1 MTDLAEQASA
11 ADWAARTLVRCYPR
25 RWRRR
30 YGDELLAVLE
40 QHRAGPRTVLNL
52 AVSALTTHLDPA
64 YRMEG
69 VTMARL
75 RPFLVAAGVV
85 VLLAGLFGWW
95 VHGQTWKDGHWH
107 IGIEGS
113 VGAMDFDPERHIM
126 VTATSNSTD
135 GANALWNVSDATQ
148 PRRLAIFEGGPPTD
162 FSPDGRMV
170 ATTSFDDQL
179 VLWTVADARHPHRIA
194 RLATPDHSQIWGEAF
209 SPDGDVLA
217 AAYDDRLFLW
227 DVAEPAKPRI
237 VRSLPAPVGIMGS
250 NSQDDIAFSPDGR
263 LLASAVGRSHVAIW
277 DVADPA
283 HATRIATI
291 SGSAGFIDVLA
302 FSPHGHLLA
311 DVSFTGAVNLFSLAD
326 PAAPQRLATMQTLA
340 AVGRTV
346 RKCTNPPGQPSP
358 PCPDVMYALA
368 FSSDGRTLTAIAN
381 AGRGP
386 RSTAAVVG
394 QVNVKIND
402 FGFAWNLTNPASVIR
417 IASFVH
423 HLPTPGSNDGYQPA
437 ITPDGTSVVDGAAFG
452 YFGVT
457 FWTMPRLPA

>member
-113 VGAMDFDPERHIM
+113 VGAMAFDPERHIM

-135 GANALWNVSDATQ
+135 GANALWNVSDATR

-394 QVNVKIND
+394 QVNVKISD

>member
-1 MTDLAEQASA
+1 MTDLAGQASA
-11 ADWAARTLVRCYPR
+11 AHWTARLLVRCYPR

-30 YGDELLAVLE
+30 YGDELVAVLE

-52 AVSALTTHLDPA
+52 AVNALSTHLDPA

-75 RPFLVAAGVV
+75 RTSLIAAAV
-85 VLLAGLFGWW
+85 VLLFAGLFGWW
-95 VHGQTWKDGHWH
+95 AHGQTWKDGHWH
-107 IGIEGS
+107 IGIEGA
-113 VGAMDFDPERHIM
+113 VGAMAFDPGRHIM
-126 VTATSNSTD
+126 VTATSNHTD
-135 GANALWNVSDATQ
+135 GANALWNLADPAR

-162 FSPDGRMV
+162 FSPDGQMV

-179 VLWTVADARHPHRIA
+179 VLWTVADVHHPRRIA

-217 AAYDDRLFLW
+217 AAYDDRMFLW
-227 DVAEPAKPRI
+227 DVADPAKPRI
-237 VRSLPAPVGIMGS
+237 ERSLPAPVGIMGS
-250 NSQDDIAFSPDGR
+250 NSQSDIAFSPDGH

-277 DVADPA
+277 DVTDPA

-291 SGSAGFIDVLA
+291 TGSAGFIDALA
-302 FSPHGHLLA
+302 FSPDGHLLA
-311 DVSFTGAVNLFSLAD
+311 DVSFTGAVNLFSVAD
-326 PAAPQRLATMQTLA
+326 PAAPRRLATMQTLA
-340 AVGRTV
+340 TVGRTV
-346 RKCTNPPGQPSP
+346 RKCVTPPGQPSP

-381 AGRGP
+381 AGQGP
-386 RSTAAVVG
+386 RGTAANVG
-394 QVNVKIND
+394 QEGVRISD
-402 FGFAWNLTNPASVIR
+402 FGFAWNVANPASVTR
-417 IASFVH
+417 VASFVH

-437 ITPDGTSVVDGAAFG
+437 IAPGGTSVVDGAAFG

-457 FWTMPRLPA
+457 FWTMPKLPA

>member
-113 VGAMDFDPERHIM
+113 VGAMAFDPERHIM

-394 QVNVKIND
+394 QVNVKISD

>member
-1 MTDLAEQASA
+1 MTDLARHVSA
-11 ADWAARTLVRCYPR
+11 AECAARLLVRCYPR

-40 QHRAGPRTVLNL
+40 QHRARRRTVLNL
-52 AVSALTTHLDPA
+52 AVSALSTHLDPA
-64 YRMEG
+64 YRLEG

-75 RPFLVAAGVV
+75 RITLTTAGVV
-85 VLLAGLFGWW
+85 LLFAGLFGWW

-113 VGAMDFDPERHIM
+113 VGAMAFDPGRQIM

-135 GANALWNVSDATQ
+135 GANALWNLADPAR
-148 PRRLAIFEGGPPTD
+148 PRRLAIFEGGPPTE
-162 FSPDGRMV
+162 FSPDGRMI
-170 ATTSFDDQL
+170 ATTSFDDQI
-179 VLWTVADARHPHRIA
+179 VLWTVADVHHPKRIA
-194 RLATPDHSQIWGEAF
+194 RLATPDHSTIWGEAF
-209 SPDGDVLA
+209 SPDGHVLA
-217 AAYDDRLFLW
+217 VAYDDRLFLW
-227 DVAEPAKPRI
+227 DVANPDKPRI
-237 VRSLPAPVGIMGS
+237 VRNLPAPVGIMGS
-250 NSQDDIAFSPDGR
+250 NSQDDVAFSPDGH
-263 LLASAVGRSHVAIW
+263 LLASAVGRSHVAVW

-291 SGSAGFIDVLA
+291 TGSGFIDALA
-302 FSPHGHLLA
+302 FSPGGHLLA

-326 PAAPQRLATMQTLA
+326 PAAPERMATMQTLA
-340 AVGRTV
+340 TVERTV
-346 RKCTNPPGQPSP
+346 RKCTNPAGQPSP

-368 FSSDGRTLTAIAN
+368 FSPDGRTLIAIAN

-386 RSTAAVVG
+386 RGMAAVVG
-394 QVNVKIND
+394 QVGVRIND
-402 FGFAWNLTNPASVIR
+402 FGFAWNVANPASVIR

-437 ITPDGTSVVDGAAFG
+437 ISPGGTSVVDGAAFG

-457 FWTMPRLPA
+457 VWPMPKLPG